1 MKSFIQTRDID
12 DPKKIGL
19 VTKMYVKC
27 LTTTTLFTIVSHAK
41 DDKKKKTKKKKS
53 KYDQTAVIIKTT
65 GYED

>member
-27 LTTTTLFTIVSHAK
+27 LTTTTLFIIVSHAK
-41 DDKKKKTKKKKS
+41 DDKKKLKKKKS

>member
-27 LTTTTLFTIVSHAK
+27 LTTTTLFIIVSHAK
-41 DDKKKKTKKKKS
+41 DDKKKTKKKKS

>member
-41 DDKKKKTKKKKS
+41 DDKKKTKKKKS
-53 KYDQTAVIIKTT
+53 KYDQTAVIIKTR

>member
-27 LTTTTLFTIVSHAK
+27 LTTTTLFIIVSHAK
-41 DDKKKKTKKKKS
+41 DDKKKLKKK
-53 KYDQTAVIIKTT
+53 IKVRSN
-65 GYED
+65 GGNNQDNRI

>member
-27 LTTTTLFTIVSHAK
+27 LTTTTLFIIVSHAK
-41 DDKKKKTKKKKS
+41 DDKKKLKKKS
-53 KYDQTAVIIKTT
+53 KYDQTAVIIKTR

>member
-12 DPKKIGL
+12 EPKKIGL
-19 VTKMYVKC
+19 VTKMYLTC
-27 LTTTTLFTIVSHAK
+27 LTTTTLLIIVSHAK
-41 DDKKKKTKKKKS
+41 DDKKKKLKKKKS

>member
-12 DPKKIGL
+12 EPKKIGL
-19 VTKMYVKC
+19 VTKMYLKC
-27 LTTTTLFTIVSHAK
+27 LTTTTLFIIVSHAK
-41 DDKKKKTKKKKS
+41 DDKKKLKKKKS

>member
-27 LTTTTLFTIVSHAK
+27 LTTTTLFIIVSHAK
-41 DDKKKKTKKKKS
+41 DDKKKLKKK
-53 KYDQTAVIIKTT
+53 IKVRSNC
-65 GYED
+65 GNNQDKRI

>member
-27 LTTTTLFTIVSHAK
+27 LTTTTLFIIVSHAK
-41 DDKKKKTKKKKS
+41 DDKKKLKKKNQS
-53 KYDQTAVIIKTT
+53 TIKRR
-65 GYED
+65 

>member
-27 LTTTTLFTIVSHAK
+27 LTTTTLLIIVSHAK
-41 DDKKKKTKKKKS
+41 DDKKKTKKKKS
-53 KYDQTAVIIKTT
+53 KYDQTAVIIKTR

>member
-27 LTTTTLFTIVSHAK
+27 LTTTTLFIIVSHAK
-41 DDKKKKTKKKKS
+41 DDLKKTKKKKS
-53 KYDQTAVIIKTT
+53 KYDQTAVIIKTR

>member
-41 DDKKKKTKKKKS
+41 DDKKKTKKKKS